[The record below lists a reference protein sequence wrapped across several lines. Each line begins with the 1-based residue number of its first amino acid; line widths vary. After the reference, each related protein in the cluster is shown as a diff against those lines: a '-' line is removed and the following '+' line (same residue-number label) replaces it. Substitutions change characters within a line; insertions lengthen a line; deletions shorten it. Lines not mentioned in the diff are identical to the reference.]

1 MTGGGTRAAPLE
13 WFEWARLPGLD
24 AMDRERAASRALEN
38 ANTLLLP
45 LIRAVRRFNLSCRRR
60 SHESCMAIR
69 MLQTG
74 DRRIHVAVIDIPGS
88 VPLVV
93 AVYSSVQTSRPVS
106 PAQLAKRLNR
116 LSSIVSKLRGRLFN
130 AADILYFYL
139 SPVRLTRTAYRL
151 ARRNGVHVAL
161 NASKALSMLRRYIG
175 KRVTRL
181 RDKLQGRRV
190 WGRVQAL
197 YDALQ
202 LLYNTVSD
210 EPVII
215 KQELSDMKGP

>member
-1 MTGGGTRAAPLE
+1 
-13 WFEWARLPGLD
+13 
-24 AMDRERAASRALEN
+24 MDKRSAASRALETAN
-38 ANTLLLP
+38 ALLLP

-60 SHESCMAIR
+60 SHDECMAIK

-74 DRRIHVAVIDIPGS
+74 DRRIHVAIVDIPGS
-88 VPLVV
+88 APLVV

-106 PAQLAKRLNR
+106 PGQLIKRLNR
-116 LSSIVSKLRGRLFN
+116 LSSMVSKLRGRLFN

-139 SPVRLTRTAYRL
+139 TPVRLTRTAYRL
-151 ARRNGVHVAL
+151 AVSRGVHVAL
-161 NASKALSMLRRYIG
+161 SASKALSMLRRYIG

-181 RDKLQGRRV
+181 GDRLRGRRV

-202 LLYNTVSD
+202 LLYSTVSN
-210 EPVII
+210 EPVIV
-215 KQELSDMKGP
+215 KAMLSDTKDS